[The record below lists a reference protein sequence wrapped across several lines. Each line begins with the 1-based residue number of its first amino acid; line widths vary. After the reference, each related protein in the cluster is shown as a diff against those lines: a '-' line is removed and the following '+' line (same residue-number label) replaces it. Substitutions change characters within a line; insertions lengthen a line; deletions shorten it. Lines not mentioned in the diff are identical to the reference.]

1 MSAVLFDSRQNK
13 PSETGSVVGVCTS
26 IGSSKPLI
34 GLLGDVLSTNSHIRA
49 VGPQAVFRTQA
60 DVFMNFPMG
69 KAS

>member
-13 PSETGSVVGVCTS
+13 PPETGLVVGVGTS

-34 GLLGDVLSTNSHIRA
+34 GLLDEVLSTNSHIRA
-49 VGPQAVFRTQA
+49 VDPQAVIRTQA
-60 DVFMNFPMG
+60 DVFMKFPMG